1 MQVAHDLASTIAAEI
16 QSLLQG
22 AAAYIHNQQAW
33 MSICALIKVIH
44 LDPASYPVCLDTITW
59 CVWGSGR
66 AFTQPVC
73 GRWLSC
79 RSVCGGDWWQR
90 HTSFPCRVVKESLS
104 MLNYH
109 TVVSTA
115 VDLLERAVPDPR
127 RGERPG
133 HPNHI
138 GQVRF
143 AFVHCFWASPHD
155 PTLRPLSCLRKA
167 LCGIGVV
174 G

>member
-1 MQVAHDLASTIAAEI
+1 
-16 QSLLQG
+16 
-22 AAAYIHNQQAW
+22 
-33 MSICALIKVIH
+33 
-44 LDPASYPVCLDTITW
+44 
-59 CVWGSGR
+59 
-66 AFTQPVC
+66 
-73 GRWLSC
+73 
-79 RSVCGGDWWQR
+79 
-90 HTSFPCRVVKESLS
+90 

-138 GQVRF
+138 SQVGAVACIISGAWQAAC
-143 AFVHCFWASPHD
+143 AFCRAI
-155 PTLRPLSCLRKA
+155 RKA
-167 LCGIGVV
+167 EYMVHSPVV